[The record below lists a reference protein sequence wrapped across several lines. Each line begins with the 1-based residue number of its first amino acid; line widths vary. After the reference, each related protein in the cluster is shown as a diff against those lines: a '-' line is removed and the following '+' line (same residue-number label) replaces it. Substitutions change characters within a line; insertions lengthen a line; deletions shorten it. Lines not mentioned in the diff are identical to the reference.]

1 MIQEQERAEKFFRAM
16 QRDAERRRK
25 EIAKQVDSYTA
36 AETERVQ
43 VQAERAARHQVEY
56 ESRRIEAET
65 NRRLAKAAGEASAAL
80 AACRAAITRDVM
92 DRVAEKVQAFTHTPD
107 YKSWLEAS
115 LKELSAALGG
125 EITVFARPDDAA
137 QVEALAKAL
146 GLGVQVQTD
155 ETIRL
160 GGLRAASGRRR
171 ADDTLDSRLAGQ
183 EDWFYQNAG
192 LSIAIE

>member
-25 EIAKQVDSYTA
+25 EIAKQVDAYTA

-92 DRVAEKVQAFTHTPD
+92 DRVAEQVQAFTHTPD

-146 GLGVQVQTD
+146 GLGVRVQTD

>member
-92 DRVAEKVQAFTHTPD
+92 NRVAEQVQAFTHTPD
-107 YKSWLEAS
+107 YESWLQAS
-115 LKELSAALGG
+115 LQELSAALGG

-146 GLGVQVQTD
+146 GLGVQVQPD

>member
-16 QRDAERRRK
+16 QRDAERRRR
-25 EIAKQVDSYTA
+25 EIARQVDSYTA

-43 VQAERAARHQVEY
+43 AQAERAARRQVEY

-65 NRRLAKAAGEASAAL
+65 NRRLAKAAGAASAAL

-92 DRVAEKVQAFTHTPD
+92 EQVAERVRAFTHTPA
-107 YKSWLEAS
+107 YTGWLEAS

-125 EITVFARPDDAA
+125 EITVFARPADTALAEKLAAASGIRA
-137 QVEALAKAL
+137 QV
-146 GLGVQVQTD
+146 QPD
-155 ETIRL
+155 ESIRL

>member
-25 EIAKQVDSYTA
+25 EIAEQVDAYTA

-43 VQAERAARHQVEY
+43 AQAERAARHQVEY

-65 NRRLAKAAGEASAAL
+65 NRRLAKAAGEASASL

-92 DRVAEKVQAFTHTPD
+92 ERVAEKVRAFTHTPG
-107 YKSWLEAS
+107 YKSWLETS
-115 LKELSAALGG
+115 LQELSAALGG
-125 EITVFARPDDAA
+125 EITVFTRPDDAE
-137 QVEALAKAL
+137 QVQAMAREM
-146 GLGVQVQTD
+146 GLGVQVQPD
-155 ETIRL
+155 GDIRL

>member
-25 EIAKQVDSYTA
+25 EIAEEVDSYTA

-43 VQAERAARHQVEY
+43 VQAERAARYQVEY

-65 NRRLAKAAGEASAAL
+65 NRRLAKAAGDASASL

-92 DRVAEKVQAFTHTPD
+92 ERVAEKVRAFTHTSD
-107 YKSWLEAS
+107 YESWLQAS
-115 LKELSAALGG
+115 LKELLDVLG
-125 EITVFARPDDAA
+125 EAIIVFARPNDVA
-137 QVEALAKAL
+137 QVKAMAQQM
-146 GLGVQVQTD
+146 GLGVQVQPD
-155 ETIRL
+155 ESIHL